1 MISHPLG
8 RSTFGNPANTGNL
21 MPFEEAL
28 TFTPLLVLRQALC
41 LGYTNK
47 QLWLVLEMCKK
58 STQSL
63 PKGYQFRF
71 YKVRLMSILPSL
83 LRLLVRQAHKAWR
96 NTNSD
101 LKIDRGVY
109 TERSECAVNNQIIKL
124 SNKLIPDATHR
135 QPVSLIVD
143 APARIGIV
151 VEQVAV
157 PGVCWLALR
166 RTPPG
171 TFVANIV
178 ECHAAAEAAWQAC

>member
-28 TFTPLLVLRQALC
+28 IFTPLVLRQALC
-41 LGYTNK
+41 LCYTNK
-47 QLWLVLEMCKK
+47 QLWLVLEMCQK

-135 QPVSLIVD
+135 KPDRLIV
-143 APARIGIV
+143 AGTVRTGSV
-151 VEQVAV
+151 VAQVAV
-157 PGVCWLALR
+157 PGVCRAPR
-166 RTPPG
+166 RTPPV
-171 TFVANIV
+171 TDEANIAERSIEV
-178 ECHAAAEAAWQAC
+178 AAAAWQAC